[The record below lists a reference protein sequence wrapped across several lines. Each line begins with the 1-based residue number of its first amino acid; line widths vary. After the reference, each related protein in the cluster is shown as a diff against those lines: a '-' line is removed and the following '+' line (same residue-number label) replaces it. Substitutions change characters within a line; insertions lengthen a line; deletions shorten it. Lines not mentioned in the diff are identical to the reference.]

1 MFSDNP
7 LSNMRHCLRQANL
20 NQVKKLLILGFMVV
34 LPAIGVGSTTGLSQT
49 VANPGL
55 LSLQQAFRSVART
68 VKPAVVNV
76 SSVSTITARGA
87 APDMDPFFRNSPFR
101 QFFGD
106 DFFKQFFGGPG
117 GTRRFHQK
125 GLGSGFIIDPRGYIV
140 TNRHVIAGADE
151 IYVTLE
157 GKKKYKAA
165 VVYADPKTDLAIL
178 KINAKNLPVT
188 RLGDSRT
195 LEVGDWVLA
204 VGNPFGL
211 TQTVTAGIVSA
222 LGRSAEIGHLH
233 YANFIQTDAA
243 INQGNSGGPLVNIEG
258 QVVGV
263 NTAIVSENGGSVGI
277 GFAIPV
283 DVVKRVIATALS
295 HGFSGSRA
303 RSNAPERPF
312 PHHGIPTPG
321 HRSMPSYRTVPGALH
336 RTGAP
341 EGSF

>member
-1 MFSDNP
+1 MFSDHP
-7 LSNMRHCLRQANL
+7 LFNIKHCLRQTDL
-20 NQVKKLLILGFMVV
+20 NRVNKALILGFMVI
-34 LPAIGVGSTTGLSQT
+34 LPVVGSSAALSQT
-49 VANPGL
+49 VPNRGL
-55 LSLQQAFRSVART
+55 MNLQQAFRSVVRT
-68 VKPAVVNV
+68 VKPSVVNV

-87 APDMDPFFRNSPFR
+87 VPDLDPFFRNSPFR
-101 QFFGD
+101 EFFGD
-106 DFFKQFFGGPG
+106 QFFKQFFGGPG
-117 GTRRFHQK
+117 GTRRFRQK
-125 GLGSGFIIDPRGYIV
+125 GLGSGFIIDPRGDIV

-165 VVYADPKTDLAIL
+165 VVYSDPKTDVAII
-178 KINAKNLPVT
+178 KINARNLPVA

-222 LGRSAEIGHLH
+222 KGRSADIGRLH

-258 QVVGV
+258 QVVGL

-283 DVVKRVIATALS
+283 DVIKKVIARALS
-295 HGFSGSRA
+295 RSFPGPGA
-303 RSNAPERPF
+303 RNNLLQRPF
-312 PHHGIPTPG
+312 LHRGTPAPG
-321 HRSMPSYRTVPGALH
+321 HKGLMPSYRTLPGALH
-336 RTGAP
+336 RTG
-341 EGSF
+341 GSDGSL

>member
-7 LSNMRHCLRQANL
+7 LCNIRCCFKQTNL
-20 NQVKKLLILGFMVV
+20 NRVKKALILGLIIV
-34 LPAIGVGSTTGLSQT
+34 LPVIGSSAGLGQT
-49 VANPGL
+49 PANRGL
-55 LSLQQAFRSVART
+55 WNLQQAFRSVARA

-76 SSVSTITARGA
+76 SSVSTITARET
-87 APDMDPFFRNSPFR
+87 APNLDPFFRNSPFR
-101 QFFGD
+101 EFFGD
-106 DFFKQFFGGPG
+106 EFFKQFFGGPG
-117 GTRRFHQK
+117 GTRRFRQK

-140 TNRHVIAGADE
+140 TNRHVIAGANE

-157 GKKKYKAA
+157 GNKKYKAA
-165 VVYADPKTDLAIL
+165 VVYSDPKNDLAII
-178 KINAKNLPVT
+178 KINARNLPVA

-222 LGRSAEIGHLH
+222 KGRSAEIGHLH

-258 QVVGV
+258 EVVGV

-283 DVVKRVIATALS
+283 DVVKKVIATALS
-295 HGFSGSRA
+295 R
-303 RSNAPERPF
+303 
-312 PHHGIPTPG
+312 GIPGAGARNNIPQRPLLHRNIPAPG
-321 HRSMPSYRTVPGALH
+321 QKGAMRFNRTLPGALH
-336 RTGAP
+336 RTGASD
-341 EGSF
+341 GSL